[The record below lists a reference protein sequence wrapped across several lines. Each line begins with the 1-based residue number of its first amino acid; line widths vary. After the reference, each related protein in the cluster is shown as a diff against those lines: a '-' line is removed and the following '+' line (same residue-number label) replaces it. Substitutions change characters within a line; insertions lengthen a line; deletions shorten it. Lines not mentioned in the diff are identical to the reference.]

1 MPTSITEWLDE
12 VTPGFGNSFAA
23 CFSDYGIDRVD
34 YLRAVG
40 EKEMAALEPLLV
52 QAGAKPMHVKVIA
65 DAIAAAG
72 TAIAPHAPGG
82 PASSGTSPLKARV
95 AVKGGKQFGCF
106 LSHHKASCAM
116 EARFLKEKFE
126 GLLSKEVFLDS
137 DDLRGEC
144 NHSSNSCDAEDIPH
158 TDPRLVVVQI
168 SPGCWITCGTATA
181 S

>member
-1 MPTSITEWLDE
+1 MPPSITEWLDD

-23 CFSDYGIDRVD
+23 CFSEYGIDRVD
-34 YLRAVG
+34 YLRAMG
-40 EKEMAALEPLLV
+40 AEEMAALKPLLI

-95 AVKGGKQFGCF
+95 AVTKGGKQFGCF

-144 NHSSNSCDAEDIPH
+144 NRSNSCDAEDTTH
-158 TDPRLVVVQI
+158 
-168 SPGCWITCGTATA
+168 
-181 S
+181 

>member
-1 MPTSITEWLDE
+1 MPSASITEWLDD
-12 VTPGFGNSFAA
+12 VKAGYGDRFAS
-23 CFSDYGIDRVD
+23 CFDGIGVEDVAD
-34 YLRAVG
+34 VEKNLGTASTLAELEEGLR
-40 EKEMAALEPLLV
+40 K
-52 QAGAKPMHVKVIA
+52 AGAKTVHIQNIK
-65 DAIAAAG
+65 
-72 TAIAPHAPGG
+72 TAIAELATPVAMPHAPDG

-144 NHSSNSCDAEDIPH
+144 NHSNSCDAEDTTH
-158 TDPRLVVVQI
+158 
-168 SPGCWITCGTATA
+168 
-181 S
+181 

>member
-1 MPTSITEWLDE
+1 MPTSITEWLDGLNA
-12 VTPGFGNSFAA
+12 GFGASYTSSF
-23 CFSDYGIDRVD
+23 SEYGIETVD
-34 YLRAVG
+34 FLRAMG
-40 EKEMAALEPLLV
+40 PEEMAALKPLLV

-72 TAIAPHAPGG
+72 TAIAPHAPSG

-116 EARFLKEKFE
+116 EARFLKDKLE

-144 NHSSNSCDAEDIPH
+144 NHSNSCDAEDTTH
-158 TDPRLVVVQI
+158 
-168 SPGCWITCGTATA
+168 
-181 S
+181 